1 MGVGRWTCWHLCFR
15 QAFLVMSTQPI
26 EDLRFVESTMCSSK
40 PLNKGRDVDAKGDID
55 RIKILYFMTTV
66 QDLATGKS
74 ERAMPCHQPILRRCL
89 RLFRV

>member
-1 MGVGRWTCWHLCFR
+1 
-15 QAFLVMSTQPI
+15 
-26 EDLRFVESTMCSSK
+26 
-40 PLNKGRDVDAKGDID
+40 
-55 RIKILYFMTTV
+55 MTTV